1 MAINLNL
8 NRRSAPGSGLLG
20 LDVVQNMKDSHWK
33 HRLVGFMLASLIT
46 LITSVADAQ
55 QPSKVDEKQVR
66 LWIEQL
72 ANLSPARKHRGDA
85 DEDRLTD
92 KEEMDLGLVKTAYRK
107 LTNNFQAALPHLVEH
122 IDDKRYSFP
131 REHPSSSYYEN
142 QSVGDACR
150 SIIDR
155 KLLLRNPMV
164 SDSRDIA
171 VWHSLPI
178 DKQWFQRVRGMSLFE
193 MQLDSLDWLLKQP
206 PPERVGASEWKSELS
221 EVRQFRNKFFSDGKP
236 VDHEFGPPIRG
247 K

>member
-1 MAINLNL
+1 
-8 NRRSAPGSGLLG
+8 
-20 LDVVQNMKDSHWK
+20 
-33 HRLVGFMLASLIT
+33 MLSSLIT
-46 LITSVADAQ
+46 WIPSVADGQ
-55 QPSKVDEKQVR
+55 QPTTIDETQVH

-72 ANLSPARKHRGDA
+72 ANLSPARTHRGDVGA
-85 DEDRLTD
+85 DSLTD
-92 KEEMDLGLVKTAYRK
+92 KEDMDLGLVKIAYRK
-107 LTNNFQAALPHLVEH
+107 LTKNFQAALPHLVEH

-131 REHPSSSYYEN
+131 REHPSSGSYEN

-164 SDSRDIA
+164 TDSRGIS
-171 VWHSLPI
+171 VWLSLPI
-178 DKQWFQRVRGMSLFE
+178 DRRWFQRVRGMSLFE

-221 EVRQFRNKFFSDGKP
+221 DVRKFRAKFSSDGKP
-236 VDHEFGPPIRG
+236 VDHEFEPPIRG

>member
-1 MAINLNL
+1 M
-8 NRRSAPGSGLLG
+8 R
-20 LDVVQNMKDSHWK
+20 V
-33 HRLVGFMLASLIT
+33 SLIA
-46 LITSVADAQ
+46 LITSVADGQ
-55 QPSKVDEKQVR
+55 QPHKVDEKQVQ

-107 LTNNFQAALPHLVEH
+107 LTTNFQAALPHLVEH

-131 REHPSSSYYEN
+131 REHPSSGYYEN

-164 SDSRDIA
+164 TDSRGIA

-178 DKQWFQRVRGMSLFE
+178 DKQWFQRIRGMSLFE

-206 PPERVGASEWKSELS
+206 PPKRVDTSDWRSVLAD
-221 EVRQFRNKFFSDGKP
+221 VRKFRDKFSSDGKAI
-236 VDHEFGPPIRG
+236 DDEFGPPIRG

>member
-1 MAINLNL
+1 M
-8 NRRSAPGSGLLG
+8 
-20 LDVVQNMKDSHWK
+20 QNTKYTDWK
-33 HRLVGFMLASLIT
+33 PRLVGFMLASLIT
-46 LITSVADAQ
+46 WITSVADGQ
-55 QPSKVDEKQVR
+55 QPSKIDDKQVH

-72 ANLSPARKHRGDA
+72 ANLSPARKHRGDV

-92 KEEMDLGLVKTAYRK
+92 KEEMDLGLVKTAYKK

-131 REHPSSSYYEN
+131 REHPSSGYYEN

-171 VWHSLPI
+171 VWLSLPI
-178 DKQWFQRVRGMSLFE
+178 DMQWFQRVRGMSLFG

-206 PPERVGASEWKSELS
+206 PPERVDASDWKSALAD
-221 EVRQFRNKFFSDGKP
+221 VRKFRNQFFSNGKAI
-236 VDHEFGPPIRG
+236 DDEFGPPIRG